1 MTLQGV
7 IHVECIESP
16 QRDWWVVADGRVLA
30 VYLNEAGDP
39 GAMEAAME
47 HGDRLRGEYGMSIL
61 SLGTTWRSRAFDHLE
76 DLSCLRSTC
85 CRFIPREGPAD
96 WEGDD

>member
-1 MTLQGV
+1 MV
-7 IHVECIESP
+7 DVECIESP
-16 QRDWWVVADGRVLA
+16 QRDWWVVADGRVVA
-30 VYLNEAGDP
+30 VYLREDDEPDP
-39 GAMEAAME
+39 QVAAME
-47 HGDRLRGEYGMSIL
+47 HGGRLRGKYGMSIL
-61 SLGTTWRSRAFDHLE
+61 THGTTWRSRAFDQLE

>member
-1 MTLQGV
+1 V

-16 QRDWWVVADGRVLA
+16 QHDWWVVADGRVVT
-30 VYLNEAGDP
+30 VYLNEDDAPDP
-39 GAMEAAME
+39 HVASLA
-47 HGDRLRGEYGMSIL
+47 HGDRLRGQYGMSIL

-85 CRFIPREGPAD
+85 CRFVPRCGPAD
-96 WEGDD
+96 WEGDE